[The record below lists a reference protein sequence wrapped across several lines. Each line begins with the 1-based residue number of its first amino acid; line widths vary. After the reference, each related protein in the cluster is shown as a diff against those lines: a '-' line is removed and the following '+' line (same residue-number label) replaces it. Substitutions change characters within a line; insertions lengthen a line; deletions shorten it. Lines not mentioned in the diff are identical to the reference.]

1 MLICMLGSKGGVG
14 KSTTLALISEELQRR
29 GISNSLAD
37 SDPQGSLMDISNRSE
52 GRLPKAFAV
61 FPRDF
66 ERLAEQQMLTLLDT
80 PSGLREES
88 LTAVAVSDLAIVP
101 ISPSALDLSAL
112 SRTLKQIKRAQ
123 LLRKMPLEVLIVPTR
138 LNKREKASRELLKA
152 LQKAEL
158 PVSKS
163 TLNERSAFRRASGS
177 GGLAALPHSSR
188 RLALKEIESLVT
200 ELEKTIKAVNSKR
213 LAALQGS
220 GH

>member
-66 ERLAEQQMLTLLDT
+66 ERLAEQERLTLLDT

-123 LLRKMPLEVLIVPTR
+123 QLRERPLEVLIVPTR

-200 ELEKTIKAVNSKR
+200 ELEKTIKAVSSKR
-213 LAALQGS
+213 LAALQG
-220 GH
+220 

>member
-66 ERLAEQQMLTLLDT
+66 ERLAEQEMLTLLDT

-123 LLRKMPLEVLIVPTR
+123 QLREMPLEVLIVPTR

-152 LQKAEL
+152 LKEAQL

-200 ELEKTIKAVNSKR
+200 ELEQKIKAHKQQRPLSLTSKG
-213 LAALQGS
+213 L
-220 GH
+220 

>member
-29 GISNSLAD
+29 GICNSLAD

-66 ERLAEQQMLTLLDT
+66 ERLAEQEMLTLLDT

-88 LTAVAVSDLAIVP
+88 LAAVAVSDLAIVP

-112 SRTLKQIKRAQ
+112 RRTLKQIKRAQ
-123 LLRKMPLEVLIVPTR
+123 QLREMPLEVLIVPTR

-152 LQKAEL
+152 LEKAQL

-200 ELEKTIKAVNSKR
+200 ELEKKIKAHKQQRPLSLPSKG
-213 LAALQGS
+213 L
-220 GH
+220 

>member
-66 ERLAEQQMLTLLDT
+66 ERLAEQEMLTLLDT

-123 LLRKMPLEVLIVPTR
+123 QLREMPLEVLIVPTR

-152 LQKAEL
+152 LEEAQL

-200 ELEKTIKAVNSKR
+200 ELEQKIKAHKQQRPLSFTSKG
-213 LAALQGS
+213 L
-220 GH
+220 

>member
-66 ERLAEQQMLTLLDT
+66 EQLAEQEMLTLLDT

-123 LLRKMPLEVLIVPTR
+123 QLREMPLEVLIVPTR

-152 LQKAEL
+152 LEDAQL

-200 ELEKTIKAVNSKR
+200 ELEQKIKAHKQQRPLSFPSKG
-213 LAALQGS
+213 L
-220 GH
+220 